1 MKPTEILKEEHR
13 HIERMLT
20 IMERAASRVE
30 QGEKVPPE
38 VFRDAIHFIRMFAD
52 GCHHQKEETLL
63 FPALVRIGFS
73 AESGPVGVML
83 SEHDLGRIEIS
94 GMHDALE
101 KYSAGEPDAGM
112 DLVAHAQNF
121 AALLRNHIMKED
133 NILFVMADQRL
144 SAQDQTRLSEG
155 FAEAERTGEACIM
168 KKDLV
173 ALLERM
179 ERESQS
185 KEIKQ

>member
-13 HIERMLT
+13 YIERMLT
-20 IMERAASRVE
+20 VMERAASRVE
-30 QGEKVPPE
+30 RGEEVPPE
-38 VFRDAIHFIRMFAD
+38 VFRDAIHFIRTFAD

-83 SEHDLGRIEIS
+83 SEHDLGRTEIK
-94 GMHDALE
+94 GMHEALDR
-101 KYSAGEPDAGM
+101 YSANELDAGK
-112 DLVAHAQNF
+112 DLVAHAENF
-121 AALLRNHIMKED
+121 AGLLRNHIMKED
-133 NILFVMADQRL
+133 NVLFVMADQRL
-144 SAQDQTRLSEG
+144 SQQDQTRLSEG
-155 FAEAERTGEACIM
+155 FAEAERTGKACMM

-179 ERESQS
+179 ERESQT
-185 KEIKQ
+185 KEIK